1 MLKYRLLA
9 AAMLAAAPISTIA
22 PASAREAAGEAT
34 APALKLKPG
43 QFRWLE
49 DPKQLP
55 ASTGAVASPISLV
68 VSLAEQRAYV
78 FRGDALLGVTTV
90 STGKPGHETPSGEF
104 TILEKREFHRSNLY
118 SDAPMPFMQ
127 RLTWDGIALHAGD
140 LPGRPASHGCI
151 RLPQSF
157 ARQLFELTAKG
168 GTVTVVEDTFGY
180 PELYAQPP
188 VLTAQTGG
196 LGGDAY
202 DVLTLGGDPPA
213 APQPAS
219 LNTTTRAN

>member
-1 MLKYRLLA
+1 MRHVFA
-9 AAMLAAAPISTIA
+9 AVLIAAAPMLPA
-22 PASAREAAGEAT
+22 GPASARDVTAEAQSSAG
-34 APALKLKPG
+34 LKLRPG

-49 DPKQLP
+49 NP
-55 ASTGAVASPISLV
+55 APVPAGADGGSGVAIV

-78 FRGDALLGVTTV
+78 FRGDKLMGVTTV
-90 STGKPGHETPSGEF
+90 STGKPGHDTPSGEF
-104 TILEKREFHRSNLY
+104 TILEKKAFHRSNLY

-151 RLPQSF
+151 RLPNAF

-168 GTVTVVEDTFGY
+168 GTVTIVEDTFGD
-180 PELYAQPP
+180 PGLYAPSP
-188 VLTAQTGG
+188 ILAANTDA
-196 LGGDAY
+196 LGGSAY

-213 APQPAS
+213 TSQATSLTSDPQ
-219 LNTTTRAN
+219 TD